1 MNMNKRVLSSCIAL
15 SLSALLVSSPLSAAS
30 KCKGLSEKTCDKSD
44 SCAWVGEFK
53 RKDGAKVKAYCRAKP
68 KKSSLSATAK
78 KNTTKKSAKTKIED
92 KKKVSKQKANTA
104 TSKTSKKKSD
114 VKKVIK
120 TADKKKSS

>member
-30 KCKGLSEKTCDKSD
+30 KCKGLSEKACDKSD

-78 KNTTKKSAKTKIED
+78 KNSTKKSAKTKTKIED
-92 KKKVSKQKANTA
+92 KKKASKE
-104 TSKTSKKKSD
+104 KT
-114 VKKVIK
+114 
-120 TADKKKSS
+120 